1 MGSDPK
7 DDSGRLWRQIGEYTG
22 LALMLPAA
30 GLIGYWIGAALDGY
44 WSTGHVFT
52 VIFLFLG
59 CAAGLI
65 EIVRVA
71 GRKV

>member
-1 MGSDPK
+1 MDPETK
-7 DDSGRLWRQIGEYTG
+7 PEGGNLWRQIGQYTG

-30 GLIGYWIGAALDGY
+30 GLIGYFVGAELDRHWG
-44 WSTGHVFT
+44 GGNVFR

-59 CAAGLI
+59 AAAGLI

-71 GRKV
+71 GRK